1 MSWFADYLSAV
12 KSQPRYEQ
20 VIVQDR
26 SFQVRTTVSYDEVQ
40 KLVQTA
46 KQVLNEIRME
56 GARAESAELSD
67 DAIAS
72 AVAISELI
80 VNPLISLDQ
89 ALETARTSGLLFAEL
104 AEKVDA
110 VGRL

>member
-1 MSWFADYLSAV
+1 M
-12 KSQPRYEQ
+12 
-20 VIVQDR
+20 
-26 SFQVRTTVSYDEVQ
+26 
-40 KLVQTA
+40 QTA
-46 KQVLNEIRME
+46 KYVLNEIRME
-56 GARAESAELSD
+56 GARAESAGLSD

-80 VNPLISLDQ
+80 VNPLISLDE

>member
-1 MSWFADYLSAV
+1 MSWFADYLNAV

-26 SFQVRTTVSYDEVQ
+26 AFQVRTTVSYDEVQ
-40 KLVQTA
+40 KLIQTA
-46 KQVLNEIRME
+46 KQVLNDIRME
-56 GARAESAELSD
+56 GARAESSELSD

-80 VNPLISLDQ
+80 INPLISLDQ
-89 ALETARTSGLLFAEL
+89 ALETARISGLLFAEL

-110 VGRL
+110 IGRL

>member
-1 MSWFADYLSAV
+1 MSWFTDYLSAV
-12 KSQPRYEQ
+12 KAQPCYEQ

-26 SFQVRTTVSYDEVQ
+26 AFQVRTTVGYDEVQ
-40 KLVQTA
+40 HLVQTA
-46 KQVLNEIRME
+46 KRVLNEIRME
-56 GARAESAELSD
+56 GVRAESAELSD

-80 VNPLISLDQ
+80 INPLISLDQ
-89 ALETARTSGLLFAEL
+89 ALEIARTSGLLFAEL

>member
-1 MSWFADYLSAV
+1 MSWLADYLSAV
-12 KSQPRYEQ
+12 KAQPRYEQ

-26 SFQVRTTVSYDEVQ
+26 AFQVRTTVSYDEVQ

-46 KQVLNEIRME
+46 KYVLNEIRME
-56 GARAESAELSD
+56 GARAESAGLSD

-80 VNPLISLDQ
+80 VNPLISLDE